1 MRKEKGRANDLGHDE
16 LKPRTAMVAAHGTH
30 ARSDRDAMVEVKWV
44 VA

>member
-16 LKPRTAMVAAHGTH
+16 LEPMAAAHDTH
-30 ARSDRDAMVEVKWV
+30 ARFDRDMAVEVKWV